1 MMCFGLPSLETYSSL
16 CPSSSSFLSCSFAWF
31 LPVATPY
38 PAAKRLAGTSL
49 DMGWVLV
56 ERTLWGWRGR
66 RYRAALRYGTQR
78 AGPLATLA
86 GPLGLAH
93 PRELPPSLPGLCLPG
108 GLMVVG
114 HGETFGSGARF
125 DFLSTPPGRL
135 AITAIVWGRTCFLT
149 PCTPMR

>member
-1 MMCFGLPSLETYSSL
+1 MAF
-16 CPSSSSFLSCSFAWF
+16 SSFFCSFACS

-38 PAAKRLAGTSL
+38 PAAKRLVGTSL
-49 DMGWVLV
+49 DVGWALV

-66 RYRAALRYGTQR
+66 RYRAALRCGTLR

-93 PRELPPSLPGLCLPG
+93 PRELPPSLSGLCLPG

-114 HGETFGSGARF
+114 HGETFGSGMRFAFRSTLPAR
-125 DFLSTPPGRL
+125 LT
-135 AITAIVWGRTCFLT
+135 ITAIVWGWTCFLT
-149 PCTPMR
+149 PCAPLR